1 MFEKWVFKIL
11 IKVYFL
17 IYKLKRKNIYVL
29 THKIYLKE
37 KIYKIIV
44 FVWIDKSIHTTS
56 STN

>member
-11 IKVYFL
+11 IKVHFL

>member
-11 IKVYFL
+11 IKVHFL

-29 THKIYLKE
+29 TYKIYLKE